1 MAGYK
6 GGENPLK
13 SYCELVNVSLRTVQ
27 K

>member
-13 SYCELVNVSLRTVQ
+13 SYYELLFVSLRWNC
-27 K
+27 